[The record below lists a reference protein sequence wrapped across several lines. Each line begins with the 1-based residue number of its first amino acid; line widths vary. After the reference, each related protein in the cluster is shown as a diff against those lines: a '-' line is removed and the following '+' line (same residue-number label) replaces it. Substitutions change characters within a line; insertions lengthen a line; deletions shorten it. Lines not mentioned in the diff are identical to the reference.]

1 MNLDSVSRYSLI
13 TEEAT
18 IILFYALIL
27 TCFGN
32 YPDDM
37 IDASPEI

>member
-1 MNLDSVSRYSLI
+1 MNLDSVSRYSLT

-18 IILFYALIL
+18 LILFYALIL

-32 YPDDM
+32 CPDVM
-37 IDASPEI
+37 IDASPKI

>member
-1 MNLDSVSRYSLI
+1 MNLHPVTRYSLI
-13 TEEAT
+13 IEEAT

-32 YPDDM
+32 YPDVM